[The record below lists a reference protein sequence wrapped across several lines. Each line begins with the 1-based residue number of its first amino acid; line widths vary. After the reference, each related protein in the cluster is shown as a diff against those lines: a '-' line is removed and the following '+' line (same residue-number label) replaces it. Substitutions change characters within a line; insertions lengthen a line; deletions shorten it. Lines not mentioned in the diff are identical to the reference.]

1 MGFEW
6 DRGKAQAN
14 RKKHGIDFADAVEVF
29 YDRLA
34 LTVPDEHPTEER
46 FITIGLDSLGRI
58 LAVAYCWR
66 GKDIRIISARR
77 ATRFERQGYSERR

>member
-1 MGFEW
+1 MEFEW

-14 RKKHGIDFADAVEVF
+14 RRKHGVDFADAVEVF
-29 YDRLA
+29 WDRRA
-34 LTVPDEHPTEER
+34 LTISDKHPTEER
-46 FITIGLDSLGRI
+46 YVTVGSDTLGRI

-77 ATRFERQGYSERR
+77 ATASERQTYSEKR